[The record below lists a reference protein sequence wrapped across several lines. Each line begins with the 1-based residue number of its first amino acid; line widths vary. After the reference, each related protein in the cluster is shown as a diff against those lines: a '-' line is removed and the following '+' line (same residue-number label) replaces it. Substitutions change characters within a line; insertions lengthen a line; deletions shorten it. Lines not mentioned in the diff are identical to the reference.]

1 MMIIN
6 EFVGKLSKKD
16 TVFRQIPIGLRNTVM
31 TFNRHALS
39 GRLIAMELGDASALG
54 EVAAFARKPAA
65 RAIQCFGV
73 LTDGAAIVQEVAG
86 TSYLNEWIVV
96 LYA

>member
-1 MMIIN
+1 
-6 EFVGKLSKKD
+6 
-16 TVFRQIPIGLRNTVM
+16 
-31 TFNRHALS
+31 
-39 GRLIAMELGDASALG
+39 MELGDASALG